1 MPLDYSQYEPHW
13 VKEFRRCEQWIEDAL
28 EYSHGTHNIQDIFE
42 DVMNGRIE
50 FWPGKNC
57 ALITQ
62 VTQYPQKKMVHVFLA
77 GGNISEIEEIEK
89 HITIWAKQQGC
100 TALSLAGRPGWTKS
114 FLNKIGYKNTQVQM
128 IKEF

>member
-13 VKEFRRCEQWIEDAL
+13 IKEFRRCEQWIEDAL

-42 DVMNGRIE
+42 DVMYGRVE
-50 FWPGKNC
+50 FWPGKEC

-62 VTQYPQKKMVHVFLA
+62 VVQYPQRKMLHVFLA
-77 GGNISEIEEIEK
+77 GGNITEIEEIEK
-89 HITIWAKQQGC
+89 HITVWAKQQGC
-100 TALSLAGRPGWTKS
+100 TALSLTGRPGWTRS
-114 FLNKIGYKNTQVQM
+114 FCKDIGYRNTQVQM